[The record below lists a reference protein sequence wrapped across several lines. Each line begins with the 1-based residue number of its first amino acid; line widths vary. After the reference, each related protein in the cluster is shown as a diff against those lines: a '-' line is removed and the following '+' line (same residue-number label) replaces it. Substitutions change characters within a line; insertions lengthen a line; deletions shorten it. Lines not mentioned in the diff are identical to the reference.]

1 MTAHPNPPVPEACE
15 PIHYTAREFL
25 ACRRELRDILIAP
38 FDESKCKGI
47 GYNISPSELCYSVKK
62 KHLLQIHRTEQEIYV
77 LIPPH
82 DTILTL
88 SHEYLQ
94 ISAEVAG
101 CFLSR
106 LHPVTQ
112 GLGNI
117 STTLDP
123 CWKGML
129 LLAINNPSSQKVKLT
144 LSKKK
149 DDKMDPV
156 AISTMVLWKTAP
168 LTDSKN
174 EVLTFRLDNPAM
186 RTDIWSELIAE
197 PCRSFWPQRYRQFQS
212 LIHTLSNYQPDEN
225 NPDWLIQMQYALDQL
240 QIAVESVPRQFNT
253 VREILLRINH
263 LECEQM
269 SPELLNKLRELYHFG
284 EKGPWSSTL

>member
-62 KHLLQIHRTEQEIYV
+62 KHLLQIHRTEQEIYI

-106 LHPVTQ
+106 LHPVT
-112 GLGNI
+112 
-117 STTLDP
+117 
-123 CWKGML
+123 
-129 LLAINNPSSQKVKLT
+129 
-144 LSKKK
+144 
-149 DDKMDPV
+149 
-156 AISTMVLWKTAP
+156 
-168 LTDSKN
+168 
-174 EVLTFRLDNPAM
+174 
-186 RTDIWSELIAE
+186 
-197 PCRSFWPQRYRQFQS
+197 
-212 LIHTLSNYQPDEN
+212 
-225 NPDWLIQMQYALDQL
+225 
-240 QIAVESVPRQFNT
+240 
-253 VREILLRINH
+253 
-263 LECEQM
+263 
-269 SPELLNKLRELYHFG
+269 
-284 EKGPWSSTL
+284 

>member
-106 LHPVTQ
+106 LHAPARKMRDCKVNIPFAAGFPIGARSIPVGTRF
-112 GLGNI
+112 
-117 STTLDP
+117 
-123 CWKGML
+123 CFAK
-129 LLAINNPSSQKVKLT
+129 SS
-144 LSKKK
+144 
-149 DDKMDPV
+149 
-156 AISTMVLWKTAP
+156 VLY
-168 LTDSKN
+168 LC
-174 EVLTFRLDNPAM
+174 FRLTRKRGWR
-186 RTDIWSELIAE
+186 RTLRCGRVWRQTLFRGRRTGGFCDVSYSTNAGFS
-197 PCRSFWPQRYRQFQS
+197 RSKIR
-212 LIHTLSNYQPDEN
+212 L
-225 NPDWLIQMQYALDQL
+225 A
-240 QIAVESVPRQFNT
+240 
-253 VREILLRINH
+253 
-263 LECEQM
+263 
-269 SPELLNKLRELYHFG
+269 G
-284 EKGPWSSTL
+284 KGSRGI

>member
-106 LHPVTQ
+106 LSSCNART
-112 GLGNI
+112 
-117 STTLDP
+117 
-123 CWKGML
+123 WKHLHNSRSL
-129 LLAINNPSSQKVKLT
+129 LEGDV
-144 LSKKK
+144 
-149 DDKMDPV
+149 
-156 AISTMVLWKTAP
+156 
-168 LTDSKN
+168 
-174 EVLTFRLDNPAM
+174 
-186 RTDIWSELIAE
+186 IA
-197 PCRSFWPQRYRQFQS
+197 RYQ
-212 LIHTLSNYQPDEN
+212 
-225 NPDWLIQMQYALDQL
+225 
-240 QIAVESVPRQFNT
+240 
-253 VREILLRINH
+253 
-263 LECEQM
+263 
-269 SPELLNKLRELYHFG
+269 
-284 EKGPWSSTL
+284 